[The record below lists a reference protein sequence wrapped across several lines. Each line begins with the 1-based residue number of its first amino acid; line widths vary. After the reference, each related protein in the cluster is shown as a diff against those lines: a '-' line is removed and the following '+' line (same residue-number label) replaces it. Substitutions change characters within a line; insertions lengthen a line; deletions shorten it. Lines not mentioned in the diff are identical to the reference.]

1 MKESNSRFQII
12 VMLMKINENNTDEE
26 RIIRSAMN
34 FKNKFPGAFPIV
46 LVLFW
51 RLTLFYFVCKNKI
64 ISQKTKVPGQND

>member
-34 FKNKFPGAFPIV
+34 FKNTFPGAFPSFI
-46 LVLFW
+46 LEA
-51 RLTLFYFVCKNKI
+51 YI
-64 ISQKTKVPGQND
+64 ILLCMQK